1 MDSIGNRAGGGG
13 GGGGGGP
20 VSGSGPANRR
30 GGTRSE
36 ELRSARNAV
45 TVAEQAYR
53 SAMLAQSVH
62 GPVPADHMIAL
73 QADYI
78 EARNRLELVERH
90 APARLII
97 ALQTA
102 IQTTTGA
109 MADLRDAGLK
119 VTAATGQGIWGLAKG
134 IEQWLKDQAEFPAA
148 VAGKVPLGIREPA
161 IVALLRK
168 KAEGIPDVE
177 AKAWHLAAL
186 DFRKSSGNQL
196 LLATVE
202 LENQL
207 ALFQKLKATDAFKQK
222 NIQPLYHPLILLLKY
237 VTLWMGFLREHRAA
251 KMITQLILGPT
262 TAEEAGEFMS
272 ASQESNAVNRGTGS
286 NFGSLDA
293 ITKQFTIR
301 LVPILREIRDV
312 SSDAWDPRPDNRMF
326 KGDLQAMFAELS
338 EVIGVRQEGGAS
350 ILAIKTGRDRNLL
363 DIMTKNLEFLNSTKG
378 TQKDIEDILPA
389 DIKRRLMMGV
399 VFQTNLLETPVLEG
413 EALAA
418 TEGLAPM
425 NEGGL
430 TFEGRVRGVRASP
443 DGTIQAITKNGLSP
457 EERRIRNMTAAR
469 AAAAAAAT
477 AAATA
482 TDQRTRMQQ
491 GEQATVAALVGGG
504 PVGGNGGGGAPALQN
519 NTGPRSAKRAKTGG
533 LDALAVAASEELAR
547 ADARTHGE
555 VAPIVADE
563 EDEAALSAPAPA
575 PAPAPA
581 AEAEGGGASGGARRR
596 LPKSKKK
603 KTHSKNH
610 PKTRSLFKRATRR
623 QARSRK

>member
-1 MDSIGNRAGGGG
+1 M
-13 GGGGGGP
+13 
-20 VSGSGPANRR
+20 PA
-30 GGTRSE
+30 
-36 ELRSARNAV
+36 AHI
-45 TVAEQAYR
+45 QA
-53 SAMLAQSVH
+53 LE
-62 GPVPADHMIAL
+62 
-73 QADYI
+73 ADYI
-78 EARNRLELVERH
+78 EARNRLELVQRR
-90 APARLII
+90 APARLIV

-102 IQTTTGA
+102 VQTTTDA
-109 MADLRDAGLK
+109 ITDLRDAGLK

-148 VAGKVPLGIREPA
+148 VAAGVPLGIKEPR
-161 IVALLRK
+161 IVELLRK
-168 KAEGIPDVE
+168 KIEGISDVE

-207 ALFQKLKATDAFKQK
+207 ALFQKLKATVAFKQK

-237 VTLWMGFLREHRAA
+237 ATLWMGFLREHRAA

-272 ASQESNAVNRGTGS
+272 ASQESHAVNRGTGS

-301 LVPILREIRDV
+301 LVPILKEIRDI
-312 SSDAWDPRPDNRMF
+312 SSDAWDQRADNRMF
-326 KGDLQAMFAELS
+326 RGDLQEVFAELS

-350 ILAIKTGRDRNLL
+350 ILAIKAARDSTLL

-378 TQKDIEDILPA
+378 TKKDIEDILPG

-399 VFQTNLLETPVLEG
+399 VFQTNLLGPPVLEG

-418 TEGLAPM
+418 TKGLAAM
-425 NEGGL
+425 NEGGVPFRDAVG
-430 TFEGRVRGVRASP
+430 TSTMRVGMV
-443 DGTIQAITKNGLSP
+443 QAITGNGLSP

-469 AAAAAAAT
+469 AAAAT

-482 TDQRTRMQQ
+482 PAPAAEKIMRMQQ
-491 GEQATVAALVGGG
+491 SEQATVAALVGGG
-504 PVGGNGGGGAPALQN
+504 GAPALEN
-519 NTGPRSAKRAKTGG
+519 NTRPRNAKRAKTGG
-533 LDALAVAASEELAR
+533 LDALAAAASEELAR
-547 ADARTHGE
+547 EDARMHGE

-563 EDEAALSAPAPA
+563 EDEAALSAPVTASK
-575 PAPAPA
+575 
-581 AEAEGGGASGGARRR
+581 AEGGGASGGARRR

-603 KTHSKNH
+603 KTRAKNQ
-610 PKTRSLFKRATRR
+610 PKTRNIFKRATRR

>member
-1 MDSIGNRAGGGG
+1 M
-13 GGGGGGP
+13 
-20 VSGSGPANRR
+20 PA
-30 GGTRSE
+30 
-36 ELRSARNAV
+36 AHI
-45 TVAEQAYR
+45 Q
-53 SAMLAQSVH
+53 
-62 GPVPADHMIAL
+62 AL
-73 QADYI
+73 QAKYI
-78 EARNRLELVERH
+78 ETLNGLGLVQRR
-90 APARLII
+90 APARLIV

-102 IQTTTGA
+102 VQTTTDA
-109 MADLRDAGLK
+109 ITDLRDAGLK

-148 VAGKVPLGIREPA
+148 VAAGVPLGIKEPR
-161 IVALLRK
+161 IVELLRK
-168 KAEGIPDVE
+168 KIEGISDVE

-207 ALFQKLKATDAFKQK
+207 ALFQKLKATVAFKQK

-237 VTLWMGFLREHRAA
+237 ATLWMGFLREHRAA

-272 ASQESNAVNRGTGS
+272 ASQESHAVNRGTGS

-293 ITKQFTIR
+293 ITTQFTIR
-301 LVPILREIRDV
+301 LVPILREIRDI
-312 SSDAWDPRPDNRMF
+312 SSDAWDQRADNRMF
-326 KGDLQAMFAELS
+326 RGDLQEVFAELS

-350 ILAIKTGRDRNLL
+350 ILAIKAGRDSTLL

-378 TQKDIEDILPA
+378 TKKGIEDILPG

-399 VFQTNLLETPVLEG
+399 VFQTNLLGPPVLEG

-443 DGTIQAITKNGLSP
+443 DGTIQAITENGLSP

-469 AAAAAAAT
+469 AAAAAAPEKIM
-477 AAATA
+477 
-482 TDQRTRMQQ
+482 RMQQ
-491 GEQATVAALVGGG
+491 SEQATVAALVGGG
-504 PVGGNGGGGAPALQN
+504 GAPALKN
-519 NTGPRSAKRAKTGG
+519 NTGPRNAKRAKTGG
-533 LDALAVAASEELAR
+533 LDALAAAASEELAR
-547 ADARTHGE
+547 EDARMHGE

-563 EDEAALSAPAPA
+563 EDEAALSAPVTASK
-575 PAPAPA
+575 
-581 AEAEGGGASGGARRR
+581 AEGGGASGGARRR

-603 KTHSKNH
+603 KTRAKNQ
-610 PKTRSLFKRATRR
+610 PKTRNIFKRATRR

>member
-1 MDSIGNRAGGGG
+1 M
-13 GGGGGGP
+13 
-20 VSGSGPANRR
+20 PA
-30 GGTRSE
+30 
-36 ELRSARNAV
+36 AHI
-45 TVAEQAYR
+45 Q
-53 SAMLAQSVH
+53 
-62 GPVPADHMIAL
+62 AL
-73 QADYI
+73 QAKYI
-78 EARNRLELVERH
+78 KTLNGLELVQRR
-90 APARLII
+90 APARLIV

-102 IQTTTGA
+102 VQTTTDA
-109 MADLRDAGLK
+109 ITDLRDAGLK

-148 VAGKVPLGIREPA
+148 VAAGVPLGIKEPR
-161 IVALLRK
+161 IVELLRK
-168 KAEGIPDVE
+168 KIEGISDVE

-207 ALFQKLKATDAFKQK
+207 ALFQKLKATVAFKQK

-237 VTLWMGFLREHRAA
+237 ATLWMGFLREHRAA

-272 ASQESNAVNRGTGS
+272 ASQESHAVNRGTGS

-293 ITKQFTIR
+293 ITTQFTIR
-301 LVPILREIRDV
+301 LVPILREIRDI
-312 SSDAWDPRPDNRMF
+312 SSDAWDQRADNRMF
-326 KGDLQAMFAELS
+326 RGDLQEVFAELS

-350 ILAIKTGRDRNLL
+350 ILAIKAGRDSTLL

-378 TQKDIEDILPA
+378 TKKDIEDILPG

-399 VFQTNLLETPVLEG
+399 VFQTNLLGPPVLEG

-418 TEGLAPM
+418 TEGLAAM
-425 NEGGL
+425 NEGGVS
-430 TFEGRVRGVRASP
+430 FRGAV
-443 DGTIQAITKNGLSP
+443 GTSTKQVGMVQAITENGLSP

-469 AAAAAAAT
+469 AAAAT
-477 AAATA
+477 AAAPAPAPATA
-482 TDQRTRMQQ
+482 PATAPEKIMRMQQ
-491 GEQATVAALVGGG
+491 SEQATVAALVGGG
-504 PVGGNGGGGAPALQN
+504 GAPALKN
-519 NTGPRSAKRAKTGG
+519 NTGPRNAKRAKTGG
-533 LDALAVAASEELAR
+533 LDALAAAASEELAR
-547 ADARTHGE
+547 EDARMHGE

-563 EDEAALSAPAPA
+563 EDEAALSAPVTASK
-575 PAPAPA
+575 
-581 AEAEGGGASGGARRR
+581 AEGGGASGGARRR

-603 KTHSKNH
+603 KTRAKNQ
-610 PKTRSLFKRATRR
+610 PKTRNIFKRATRR